1 VSTASIAQRMPTG
14 IRDRMNEVVSQLAA
28 AAGLI
33 VVFVALSFASPY
45 FLTSNNL
52 FNVCVQIAVVAIL
65 AVGQTMV
72 ILTAGI
78 DLSVGSVA
86 GLSGVVGSMAM
97 ANWGMPMTLGI
108 VVGILVGAVAGTGN
122 GLLVTRAGLPP
133 FIATLGMMGV
143 ARGLTF
149 IVSGAVAI
157 YGLPDA
163 FRKVGEGEIGPVPL
177 PLLYLV
183 VIAIAGHLVLTR
195 TRLGRFT
202 AGLKKHPKLKLVE
215 TQYSENDYNQ
225 ALTVTQNVLTAHPD
239 LVGIFAANEASDV
252 GAVEAV
258 RLAHRAG
265 KVKIV
270 GWDTSP
276 DEVEGVRTGMVSAL
290 ISQNP
295 FRMGYDGVRAA
306 VAQIRDHKRPTSQDT
321 GVVVVTKQ
329 NLDDPKVRQF
339 VSPTCG

>member
-1 VSTASIAQRMPTG
+1 MTTRLRRRAASSALAIAALSLSSCGVEEHQVKVDVASSGPIRLAVVPKSVGLDYWEKVHAGAECAASKLKGVEVTWNGVSDETDVAGQVDLLDNYIGQGVNGLVYAATDSTALVDITDRASGAG
-14 IRDRMNEVVSQLAA
+14 IKVINIDSGTEPQPNGAPLLATNNTEGALLAA
-28 AAGLI
+28 DALAKAGGPKGGKGAI
-33 VVFVALSFASPY
+33 VAFHTGS
-45 FLTSNNL
+45 
-52 FNVCVQIAVVAIL
+52 
-65 AVGQTMV
+65 QTN
-72 ILTAGI
+72 
-78 DLSVGSVA
+78 DQRVA
-86 GLSGVVGSMAM
+86 G
-97 ANWGMPMTLGI
+97 
-108 VVGILVGAVAGTGN
+108 
-122 GLLVTRAGLPP
+122 
-133 FIATLGMMGV
+133 FE
-143 ARGLTF
+143 
-149 IVSGAVAI
+149 
-157 YGLPDA
+157 
-163 FRKVGEGEIGPVPL
+163 K
-177 PLLYLV
+177 
-183 VIAIAGHLVLTR
+183 
-195 TRLGRFT
+195 
-202 AGLKKHPKLKLVE
+202 GLKKHRKLKLVE

-321 GVVVVTKQ
+321 GVVVVTKK
-329 NLDDPKVRQF
+329 NLDDSKVRQF
-339 VSPTCG
+339 VSPVCGGR

>member
-1 VSTASIAQRMPTG
+1 V
-14 IRDRMNEVVSQLAA
+14 LA
-28 AAGLI
+28 
-33 VVFVALSFASPY
+33 
-45 FLTSNNL
+45 
-52 FNVCVQIAVVAIL
+52 AIL
-65 AVGQTMV
+65 ATACSAVSEHKTSVSVSSGATIRLAVIPKSVGLDYWEKVHKGAQCAAAQERGVNVVWNGVSDETDV
-72 ILTAGI
+72 AGQIDLLQNYIGQGVNGLVYAATDSTALTEISTTASNAGI
-78 DLSVGSVA
+78 KVLNIDSGTDPQPKNVPLLATDNVKGAKLAADALSKA
-86 GLSGVVGSMAM
+86 
-97 ANWGMPMTLGI
+97 
-108 VVGILVGAVAGTGN
+108 
-122 GLLVTRAGLPP
+122 
-133 FIATLGMMGV
+133 
-143 ARGLTF
+143 
-149 IVSGAVAI
+149 
-157 YGLPDA
+157 
-163 FRKVGEGEIGPVPL
+163 IGPKGGKIA
-177 PLLYLV
+177 
-183 VIAIAGHLVLTR
+183 VIAFHAGSQTNDERVE
-195 TRLGRFT
+195 GFT

-321 GVVVVTKQ
+321 GVVVVTKK
-329 NLDDPKVRQF
+329 NLDDSKVRQF
-339 VSPTCG
+339 VSPVCGGR

>member
-1 VSTASIAQRMPTG
+1 V
-14 IRDRMNEVVSQLAA
+14 LA
-28 AAGLI
+28 
-33 VVFVALSFASPY
+33 
-45 FLTSNNL
+45 
-52 FNVCVQIAVVAIL
+52 AIL
-65 AVGQTMV
+65 ATACSAVSEHKTSVSVSSGGTIRLAVIPKSVGLDYWEKVHKGAQCAAAQERGVNVVWNGVSDETDV
-72 ILTAGI
+72 AGQIDLLQNYIGQGVNGLVYAATDSTALTEISTTASNAGI
-78 DLSVGSVA
+78 KVLNIDSGTDPQPKNVPLLATDNVKGAKLAADALSKA
-86 GLSGVVGSMAM
+86 
-97 ANWGMPMTLGI
+97 
-108 VVGILVGAVAGTGN
+108 
-122 GLLVTRAGLPP
+122 
-133 FIATLGMMGV
+133 
-143 ARGLTF
+143 
-149 IVSGAVAI
+149 
-157 YGLPDA
+157 
-163 FRKVGEGEIGPVPL
+163 IGPKGGK
-177 PLLYLV
+177 
-183 VIAIAGHLVLTR
+183 IAIIAFHAGSQTNDERVE
-195 TRLGRFT
+195 GFT

-239 LVGIFAANEASDV
+239 LVGVFAANEASDV

-321 GVVVVTKQ
+321 GVVVVTKK
-329 NLDDPKVRQF
+329 NLDDSKVRQF
-339 VSPTCG
+339 VSPVCGGR